1 MTIAEIREKVNA
13 CKVHSTW
20 DRGVLIYANELLDEI
35 AENIEHGYYHED
47 DIEAPKML
55 DEMMLNGARDW
66 DQYSYGGCSLV
77 YDGDIAE
84 RLCTPSEL
92 KKTRNG
98 ELQPNMRETWL
109 DVQARA
115 LYQAARKIRN
125 AAAACEQKILP

>member
-13 CKVHSTW
+13 CKARSAW

-47 DIEAPKML
+47 NLEAPKML

-84 RLCTPSEL
+84 RLSTPSEL

-125 AAAACEQKILP
+125 AARELERSSL

>member
-13 CKVHSTW
+13 CKARSTW

-47 DIEAPKML
+47 DLGAPKML

-84 RLCTPSEL
+84 RLSTPSEL

-125 AAAACEQKILP
+125 AARELIKSGL

>member
-13 CKVHSTW
+13 CKARSTW
-20 DRGVLIYANELLDEI
+20 NRGVLIYANELLDEI

-47 DIEAPKML
+47 DLEAPKML

-125 AAAACEQKILP
+125 AARELERSGL